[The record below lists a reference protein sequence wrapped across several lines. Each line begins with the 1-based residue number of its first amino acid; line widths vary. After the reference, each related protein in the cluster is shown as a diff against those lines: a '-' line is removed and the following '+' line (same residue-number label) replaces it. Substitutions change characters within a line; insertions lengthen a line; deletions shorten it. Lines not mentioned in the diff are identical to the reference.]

1 MSVGR
6 NAGERGEP
14 LERRAVVSLENPR
27 ARGGEDSFRPLS
39 ATVSLLIIFFDEKSK
54 QNLSTAHISLS
65 LSLSL
70 SLPVVCNRSAAVGT
84 LWSPKSFGMHRR

>member
-65 LSLSL
+65 LSLSQ
-70 SLPVVCNRSAAVGT
+70 PVVCNRSAAVGT